1 VDEGKKLGLR
11 IDLEEKS
18 HFISDKVVKSPYFS
32 NLSFLRKSRAPRD
45 YFNGF
50 WTPAFAGVTDF
61 GLFTRPSYLFV
72 ARQGVPL
79 PL

>member
-1 VDEGKKLGLR
+1 MSASFEVHFF
-11 IDLEEKS
+11 EKS
-18 HFISDKVVKSPYFS
+18 FFPNIDEVVKSPYFS
-32 NLSFLRKSRAPRD
+32 NSSFLRKRESS